1 MAHCLSEA
9 APENIR
15 WVSSQVAGDSTAQTV
30 TIRSIGFMPHIL
42 CVEADIPQI
51 ETAMMGAKFQIPE
64 KSASEYRPRS
74 RWTWIKS

>member
-30 TIRSIGFMPHIL
+30 TIRSIGFMPQIL

-64 KSASEYRPRS
+64 KIRLIIPSAR
-74 RWTWIKS
+74 RWTRIKS